1 MKCLNYKLIYYL
13 MALRHIVTAQITAVK
28 HKPNTPKSPANQPSL
43 SGPHYAPLA
52 IAPGGSGA
60 GNITGKA
67 TRVTKIVILR
77 TPVACRDLAKC
88 KGSFCA
94 PKLERVEE
102 VVARGPGAG
111 NEKFKFFP
119 ENSEVTSL
127 SLEEQKEQGNIFFH
141 WD

>member
-1 MKCLNYKLIYYL
+1 M
-13 MALRHIVTAQITAVK
+13 H
-28 HKPNTPKSPANQPSL
+28 PSPL
-43 SGPHYAPLA
+43 LL
-52 IAPGGSGA
+52 GA
-60 GNITGKA
+60 AGLEISQGKA
-67 TRVTKIVILR
+67 TRVTKIVFLH

-94 PKLERVEE
+94 PILERVEE

-127 SLEEQKEQGNIFFH
+127 SLEEQKEQGNVFFH
-141 WD
+141 